1 MRVNPS
7 SATAPAAASVAPAP
21 PPLPLAP
28 LGRSDGPALAHAP
41 TSPATA
47 LYSPSSRGRA
57 GCNTREPQ
65 RRPPRRRAVTAAW
78 HRPSPHRLACR
89 AAAVTWTVSLRYPL
103 RTRPAPSPCV
113 HVGPVFSPT
122 REQNS
127 RRSHFC
133 LVTVEVGHR
142 TPAGRHSDLR
152 RQLRLTAPTPLNAC
166 NVCPT

>member
-1 MRVNPS
+1 MQHS
-7 SATAPAAASVAPAP
+7 GTSEAAAAP
-21 PPLPLAP
+21 P
-28 LGRSDGPALAHAP
+28 RS
-41 TSPATA
+41 
-47 LYSPSSRGRA
+47 
-57 GCNTREPQ
+57 
-65 RRPPRRRAVTAAW
+65 TAAW

-89 AAAVTWTVSLRYPL
+89 AAAVTWTVSQRYPL

-142 TPAGRHSDLR
+142 TPAGRHSSIR
-152 RQLRLTAPTPLNAC
+152 RQLRLTAPTPPTRACMPDLNVHAR
-166 NVCPT
+166 CPHVRREVYKVPPSGPRAWTRPNWQISPRMPVPYAAYSAYCQ